1 MSTIEFRIT
10 GEALWH
16 RMERAV
22 ERVNERLQK
31 TVTTLEAAGVPYAII
46 GGQAVRAWVA
56 QVDEAAVRT
65 TLDVDVLVRSADY
78 PALRDAMVAAG
89 FHERETAGLAMFT
102 ETPDGSARDAVHVV
116 FTGEMVRPGEHDANP
131 DIEPIVRAAGFQ
143 TVPFATLVR
152 MKLNSHRLKDRVH
165 LQDMIS
171 LGMVDATWL
180 DRLPPALSER
190 LAALLADPDG

>member
-1 MSTIEFRIT
+1 MSTIEFRVT
-10 GEALWH
+10 GDALWH

-22 ERVNERLQK
+22 ERVNERLQR
-31 TVTTLEAAGVPYAII
+31 TVATLEAAGVPYAVI
-46 GGQAVRAWVA
+46 GGHAVRAWVA
-56 QVDEAAVRT
+56 QVDEAAVRNT
-65 TLDVDVLVRSADY
+65 RDVDILVRPSDY

-116 FTGEMVRPGEHDANP
+116 LTGEMVRPGEHDPNP

-143 TVPFATLVR
+143 TVPLEVLVR
-152 MKLNSHRLKDRVH
+152 MKLNSYRRKDQVH
-165 LQDMIS
+165 IQDMIS
-171 LGMVDATWL
+171 LGMVDGSWL
-180 DRLPPALSER
+180 DRLPPALAER